1 MGDWFYEN
9 ASAIISAASALSGA
23 IIAAVSSFIVTLLNH
38 KANKSQRNDSFS
50 HERWKLNRDL
60 YLSKAEEILML
71 FNKWSFF
78 VLKMHNAQLGDCSLE
93 QGMGK
98 FYDSTEDTDI
108 ENLKLKIY
116 LLLAIYYSELVPD
129 FELIVDASKRLS
141 KNYIKTLNNTDTRD
155 SFKELAPENIKSLSG
170 LCGDFIISLA
180 RSSKTHM

>member
-9 ASAIISAASALSGA
+9 ASAIIPAASALSGA
-23 IIAAVSSFIVTLLNH
+23 ILAAVSSFIVTLLNH

-71 FNKWSFF
+71 FNKWSLF
-78 VLKMHNAQLGDCSLE
+78 VLKEHNAQLADCYFE
-93 QGMGK
+93 QGMGE
-98 FYDSTEDTDI
+98 FYDSTEHTDI
-108 ENLKLKIY
+108 ENLKPKIY

-129 FELIVDASKRLS
+129 FELIVDASERLR
-141 KNYIKTLNNTDTRD
+141 KDYIETLTNTDTRD
-155 SFKELAPENIKSLSG
+155 SFKELAQENIKSLSES
-170 LCGDFIISLA
+170 CGGFIISLA

>member
-1 MGDWFYEN
+1 MGWQKC
-9 ASAIISAASALSGA
+9 SG
-23 IIAAVSSFIVTLLNH
+23 IRRS
-38 KANKSQRNDSFS
+38 
-50 HERWKLNRDL
+50 
-60 YLSKAEEILML
+60 YLD
-71 FNKWSFF
+71 
-78 VLKMHNAQLGDCSLE
+78 DCSLE

-98 FYDSTEDTDI
+98 FYNSTEDTDI

-141 KNYIKTLNNTDTRD
+141 KNYIKTLTNTDTRD